1 MRAVRQNSGAS
12 SSRKK
17 ALLAR
22 PHSKHS
28 SCWNPGA
35 SLYPNLQAIAQN
47 LSGGNS
53 VVVQQLV
60 DNGKACIAPGLQYFH
75 DRFSGELNESVASF
89 KAAATL
95 ACCC

>member
-1 MRAVRQNSGAS
+1 MDSAAAPIVVSGDSSSESEEPSNVPVLPSSSTAANSSSPDPTLLERLLAPQQSELSRMRAVRQNSGAS

-35 SLYPNLQAIAQN
+35 SLP
-47 LSGGNS
+47 
-53 VVVQQLV
+53 
-60 DNGKACIAPGLQYFH
+60 
-75 DRFSGELNESVASF
+75 
-89 KAAATL
+89 
-95 ACCC
+95 